1 MNAVVLKSENEG
13 KSATKRQL
21 WALYI
26 ASRKCGQTHDYRND
40 NLTRKEASELLQQ
53 FSNMTPSPCTPKRK
67 KKDLETEFLEYMT
80 HRMSSLIET
89 MRAAIK
95 IKSVV
100 EDDKEFF
107 PNKKD
112 RKQYA
117 FVGHGCGISVIHF
130 DKRSK
135 VGTQIL
141 ELSRKHRMTTF
152 LKEFLKGFSKKEIN
166 YFQNIGCPLQALYW
180 QDYQM
185 SSNYSWMVAH
195 FMESKGVKKVHV
207 MTYDD

>member
-1 MNAVVLKSENEG
+1 MNAVLKENEG
-13 KSATKRQL
+13 KSATKKQL

-26 ASRKCGQTHDYRND
+26 ASRKSGQTHDYRND

-53 FSNMTPSPCTPKRK
+53 FSNMTPCSTPKRN
-67 KKDLETEFLEYMT
+67 KKDLETEFVEYMT
-80 HRMSSLIET
+80 HRLAPLIET
-89 MRAAIK
+89 MRAAMK

-107 PNKKD
+107 TNKKD

-117 FVGHGCGISVIHF
+117 LVGYGCGISIIHF

-135 VGTQIL
+135 VGKQII
-141 ELSRKHRMTTF
+141 ELSRKHKMTTF
-152 LKEFLKGFSKKEIN
+152 LNEFLKGFTKKEIN

-185 SSNYSWMVAH
+185 SSKYSWMVAD

-207 MTYDD
+207 VTYDD

>member
-1 MNAVVLKSENEG
+1 MNAVLKSENEG
-13 KSATKRQL
+13 KSATKKQL

-26 ASRKCGQTHDYRND
+26 ASRKNGQTHDYRND

-53 FSNMTPSPCTPKRK
+53 FSNMTPYTPKRK
-67 KKDLETEFLEYMT
+67 KKDLETEFVEYMT
-80 HRMSSLIET
+80 HRMSQIIET

-117 FVGHGCGISVIHF
+117 LVGYGCGISIIHF
-130 DKRSK
+130 DKRSN
-135 VGTQIL
+135 VGKQII
-141 ELSRKHRMTTF
+141 ELSRKHKMTTF
-152 LKEFLKGFSKKEIN
+152 LKEFLKGFTKKEIN

-185 SSNYSWMVAH
+185 SNKYSWMVAD